1 MEDNLGKEKE
11 INDIFNALQ
20 KNGRLIGS
28 RKWGGETEES
38 DYDIVIDMDKYIK
51 LNKYCDEKNIWRNFN
66 NGSGENNLLYNKENM
81 KIILDKLKI
90 NVIGYDN
97 ADIDNAN
104 KAFDIVDKVN
114 KIIPLT
120 KKETRH
126 RICENALDLFFERE
140 DFGW

>member
-1 MEDNLGKEKE
+1 MENNSGKEKE
-11 INDIFNALQ
+11 INNIFNALK

-38 DYDIVIDMDKYIK
+38 DYDIVVDMDKYIK

-81 KIILDKLKI
+81 KIILNKLKI
-90 NVIGYDN
+90 NIIGYDN

-120 KKETRH
+120 KKKTRH
-126 RICENALDLFFERE
+126 RICEDALDLFFERE
-140 DFGW
+140 D